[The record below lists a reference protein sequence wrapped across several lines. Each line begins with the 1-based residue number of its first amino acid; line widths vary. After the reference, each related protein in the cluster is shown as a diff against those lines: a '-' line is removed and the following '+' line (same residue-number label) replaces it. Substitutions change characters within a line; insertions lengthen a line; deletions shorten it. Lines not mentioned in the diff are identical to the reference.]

1 MKKTVILVNLGT
13 PATTEVKDIR
23 RFLRQFLSD
32 QRVVE
37 LPRLIWYPILY
48 GIILPFRARRLQE
61 PYSELWQDG
70 ESPLRSYSLSIVDQL
85 QAHYGEDLNIR
96 LAMTY
101 GEPSISQVLEQ
112 CEGEGVEN
120 ILILPMYPQY
130 SATTTAAVFDQVA
143 QHYLDR
149 RCIPQWQMLT
159 DYYREPLYIEGLAN
173 TVRKHWQEHG
183 RGERLMVSF
192 HGIPKRCVD
201 LGDPYYDQCQ
211 ATAKALAA
219 ALELPDSELI
229 VSFQSRLG
237 KAEWLQP
244 YTDKMLEQLGHEGI
258 KTLDVICPAFAT
270 ECLETLDEIAIEGQ
284 EQFAEAG
291 GGELRYVP
299 CLNDNED
306 QIAMLSQLIDKNLGA
321 GQK

>member
-1 MKKTVILVNLGT
+1 MKKAVILVNLGT
-13 PATTEVKDIR
+13 PATTDVKDIR

-32 QRVVE
+32 KRVVE

-70 ESPLRSYSLSIVDQL
+70 ESPLRSYSLSIVNQL
-85 QAHYGEDLNIR
+85 QGHYAEALDIH

-101 GEPSISQVLEQ
+101 GEPSISNVLARCEQ
-112 CEGEGVEN
+112 EGVEK
-120 ILILPMYPQY
+120 ILVLPMYPQY
-130 SATTTAAVFDQVA
+130 SATTTAAVFDQIA
-143 QHYLDR
+143 GHYLAQR
-149 RCIPQWQMLT
+149 RIPQWQMLS
-159 DYYREPLYIEGLAN
+159 DYYRQPLYIQGLAN
-173 TVRKHWQEHG
+173 TVRQHWQEHG
-183 RGERLMVSF
+183 KAERLLVSF

-201 LGDPYYDQCQ
+201 LGDPYFDQCQ
-211 ATAKALAA
+211 STAQLLAE
-219 ALELPDSELI
+219 ELGLDESDWQI
-229 VSFQSRLG
+229 SFQSRLG

-244 YTDKMLEQLGHEGI
+244 YTDKMLEQLGQQGL

-291 GGELRYVP
+291 GGSLRYVP
-299 CLNDNED
+299 CLNDNKD
-306 QIAMLSQLIDKNLGA
+306 QLALLKHLIDTNI
-321 GQK
+321 

>member
-1 MKKTVILVNLGT
+1 MKTAVILVNLGT
-13 PATTEVKDIR
+13 PATTDVKDIR

-70 ESPLRSYSLSIVDQL
+70 ESPLRRYSLSIVDQL
-85 QAHYGEDLNIR
+85 QQHYGEQLSVH

-101 GEPSISQVLEQ
+101 GKPSIAEVLDRCQ
-112 CEGEGVEN
+112 HNAVER
-120 ILILPMYPQY
+120 ILVLPMYPQY
-130 SATTTAAVFDQVA
+130 SATTTAAVFDQIA
-143 QHYLDR
+143 HHYLER
-149 RCIPQWQMLT
+149 RSIPQWQMLS

-183 RGERLMVSF
+183 KGERLLVSF

-201 LGDPYYDQCQ
+201 LGDPYFEQCQ
-211 ATAKALAA
+211 ATAQALARV
-219 ALELPDSELI
+219 LELDESDWQI
-229 VSFQSRLG
+229 SFQSRLG
-237 KAEWLQP
+237 KAEWLKP
-244 YTDKMLEQLGHEGI
+244 YTDKVLEQLGAEGV

-299 CLNDNED
+299 CLNDNPD
-306 QIAMLSQLIDKNLGA
+306 QLNLLRHLIEKNLGL
-321 GQK
+321 

>member
-101 GEPSISQVLEQ
+101 GEPSIPQVLEQ
-112 CEGEGVEN
+112 CQDEGVEN

-159 DYYREPLYIEGLAN
+159 DYYREPLYIQGLAN

-306 QIAMLSQLIDKNLGA
+306 QIALLSQLINKNLGA